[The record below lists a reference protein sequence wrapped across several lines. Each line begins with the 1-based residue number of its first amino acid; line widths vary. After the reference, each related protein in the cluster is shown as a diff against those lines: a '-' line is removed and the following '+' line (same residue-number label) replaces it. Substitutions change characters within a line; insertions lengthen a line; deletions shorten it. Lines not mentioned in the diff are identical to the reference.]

1 MPMSRPTSP
10 ALVVQKALSAAR
22 AASGLRY
29 QKPIS
34 RYEQTPTSSQQM
46 KSWRRFGA
54 RTTPIIENTNS
65 DW

>member
-1 MPMSRPTSP
+1 MSSPTSP
-10 ALVVQKALSAAR
+10 AFVVQNALTAAR

-46 KSWRRFGA
+46 KSCSRFGA
-54 RTTPIIENTNS
+54 STTPIIENANS
-65 DW
+65 DWNA